1 MTTEYETTTLDLL
14 RHGECEGGHIFRGI
28 TDVPLLPSGFALMKA
43 VSHEVV
49 SAHGSWD
56 VVISSP
62 KRRCLVFA
70 ESLTQDQ
77 NIPLVVEP
85 LLAEMNFGEWEGKE
99 IAQVWN
105 DYPEKMA
112 QWSGNPSTF
121 TPPKGESIA
130 SVYERVKQ
138 LYIQLIEQYQSQRIL
153 LVTHGGIIRVFLT
166 HLLNMPLASVNRFD
180 VPYAAISRFSI
191 FHSCE
196 QEDVVKLMA
205 HNFCELPRSMSD
217 FSDVDSSEL
226 FDETDTTRPEN

>member
-14 RHGECEGGHIFRGI
+14 RHGECEGGHIFRGT
-28 TDVPLLPSGFALMKA
+28 TDVPLLPSGFELMKA
-43 VSHEVV
+43 VSHEIM
-49 SAHGSWD
+49 SAQGRWD

-62 KRRCLVFA
+62 KRRCFVFA
-70 ESLTQDQ
+70 ELLAKDQ

-99 IAQVWN
+99 IVQVWN

-112 QWSGNPSTF
+112 QWSGNPAEF
-121 TPPKGESIA
+121 TPPKGESIM

-138 LYIQLIEQYQSQRIL
+138 LYIQLIDQYRSQRIL

-191 FHSCE
+191 FHSGK
-196 QEDVVKLMA
+196 QEDVVKLIA
-205 HNFCELPRSMSD
+205 HNFCEHPRSMSD
-217 FSDVDSSEL
+217 CTGVDSPEF
-226 FDETDTTRPEN
+226 FDETETISR